1 MVVEARATVFPCEGE
16 SLIGIAHIPEK
27 PASKGVLVVV
37 GGPQYRVGSH
47 RQFLFLARSLAQGGV
62 PVFRF
67 DYRGMGDS
75 EGEVRDFETIAA
87 DIRAAMD
94 VFVSEVGVKE
104 VVLWGLCDAATAAC
118 FYAPTDRRVTGL
130 VLLNP
135 WIRTEEGEAK
145 AYLKHYYLDRIFSR
159 DFWQKLITGRFQPRE
174 AIRSLLEYGK
184 KVFNTKAR
192 ESNESDRLPKL
203 SDRIADGLAS
213 FPGVALVILS
223 GDDLTAAEFKDEIM
237 GSLRWEA
244 LMKTKLELKELPE
257 ADHTFSRKRWR
268 DQVAK
273 WTLEWVLK
281 P

>member
-1 MVVEARATVFPCEGE
+1 MVEERAVMFSCQGE

-47 RQFLFLARSLAQGGV
+47 RQFLLLARSLAQGGV

-75 EGEVRDFETIAA
+75 EGEIRDFEVITD

-94 VFVSEVGVKE
+94 AFISEVGVKE

-118 FYAPTDRRVTGL
+118 FYAPTDRRVPHL

-135 WIRTEEGEAK
+135 WVRSEEGEAK
-145 AYLKHYYLDRIFSR
+145 AYLKHYYLHRIFSR

-174 AIRSLLEYGK
+174 AIRSLLEHSK
-184 KVFNTKAR
+184 KAFNAGAR
-192 ESNESDRLPKL
+192 APDESERLSKL
-203 SDRIADGLAS
+203 SGRMADGLES
-213 FPGVALVILS
+213 FPGSALVILS

-237 GSLRWEA
+237 GSLRWKA
-244 LMKTKLELKELPE
+244 LMAEKLDIKELPE
-257 ADHTFSRKRWR
+257 ADHTFSRRGWR
-268 DQVAK
+268 DQVAE
-273 WTLEWVLK
+273 WTLGWVLK